1 MRNFLP
7 KYIQVSFLKCHKG
20 VKICYIRE
28 KLVEISC
35 YLLYVK
41 MLLKPFSNMDFI
53 LNLKQHRVTIKRL
66 SNINN

>member
-53 LNLKQHRVTIKRL
+53 LNLKQQSDYQKIIKYQ
-66 SNINN
+66 